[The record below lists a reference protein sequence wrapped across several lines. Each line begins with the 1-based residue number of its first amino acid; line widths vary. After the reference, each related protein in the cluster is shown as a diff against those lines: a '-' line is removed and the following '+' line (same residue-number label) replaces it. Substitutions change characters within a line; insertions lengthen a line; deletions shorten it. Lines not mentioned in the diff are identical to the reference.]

1 MERGDEAYQVR
12 SRRMTAEFDQGIA
25 GRGAIG
31 VIVLATE
38 KTLECEWRKLF
49 TMNGIA
55 VYESRIMSPR
65 LISVESL
72 ATMKKDIAYAAQL
85 IQPGEPLH
93 VLAYACTSGAMVIG
107 EAAVFELMR
116 RSHSEA
122 ACTTPITGAL
132 AAFEALQVKRVALLT
147 PYVEQVNE
155 MMRGYLEARN
165 IAVPAI
171 GSFYREDDGEVAR
184 ISPASI
190 KSAVVEL
197 GRHGEVDA
205 VFVSCTTL
213 RVAEI
218 AQSAEDL
225 LGKPVISSN
234 LALAWHSLRLAG
246 YNEPVPGWGALLR
259 R

>member
-1 MERGDEAYQVR
+1 MERSHQACQVQ
-12 SRRMTAEFDQGIA
+12 SRHMSAEFDQGIA
-25 GRGAIG
+25 SRGAIG

-38 KTLECEWRKLF
+38 KTLEREWRRLF
-49 TMNGIA
+49 TMSDIA

-72 ATMKKDIAYAAQL
+72 AGMKKDIACAAEV
-85 IQPGEPLH
+85 IQPGEPLN

-107 EAAVFELMR
+107 EAAVFDLMR
-116 RSHSEA
+116 RSHPEA

-132 AAFEALQVKRVALLT
+132 AGFKALQVKRVALLT

-155 MMRGYLEARN
+155 MMRSYLEERG

-171 GSFYREDDGEVAR
+171 GSFHREDDGEVAR
-184 ISPASI
+184 ISPGSI
-190 KSAVVEL
+190 KSAALEL
-197 GRHGEVDA
+197 GRHPSVDA

-218 AQSAEDL
+218 AQSTEDL

-246 YNEPVPGWGALLR
+246 YSGAVPGWGALLR
-259 R
+259 C